1 MHRIFTLLCL
11 AAVAFAE
18 QTAANGTDTGGAD
31 TGTGTGG
38 GEAQPSQGMDM
49 GLILLVVFGFLIF
62 SMFNAARKQ
71 KKEQRAKQ
79 ERINKLK
86 IGDKVMTVGG
96 ICGAVER
103 VGEDSVDLRTGGSD
117 GAVITFSKQALNQ
130 VIDEETAAKDQED

>member
-1 MHRIFTLLCL
+1 MHRILTLLCL
-11 AAVAFAE
+11 ASVAFAE
-18 QTAANGTDTGGAD
+18 KTASNGTDTGGGD
-31 TGTGTGG
+31 TGTGG
-38 GEAQPSQGMDM
+38 GGDTAPGQGMDM

-79 ERINKLK
+79 ERIDRLK

-96 ICGAVER
+96 ICGLVER
-103 VGEDSVDLRTGGSD
+103 IGEDSVDLRTGGNE

-130 VIDEETAAKDQED
+130 VIDEETAAKDQES